1 MGLIYLNIPEEL
13 SPSPDLREQVPALIH
28 LIYLQ
33 ALKEMPKLEAGSVWD
48 FPVLN
53 ESSWDKLPPEK
64 IKEQGS
70 AMFDSYTTDP
80 ALLKLLVLSKH
91 GKKRCSVPGQRCH
104 ALCHRGAHGPET
116 ATGRTRLAPSAL
128 GWGWCP
134 VGEERQAENPQR
146 GEGRGGRDGNGQ
158 R

>member
-1 MGLIYLNIPEEL
+1 MRLIYLNIPEEL
-13 SPSPDLREQVPALIH
+13 SPYPDLREQVQALIH

-33 ALKEMPKLEAGSVWD
+33 ALKEMPKLGAGSVWD

-53 ESSWDKLPPEK
+53 ESSRDKLTPER
-64 IKEQGS
+64 IREHGS

-91 GKKRCSVPGQRCH
+91 GKKTCNVPGQCCC
-104 ALCHRGAHGPET
+104 ALHHCGAHGPET
-116 ATGRTRLAPSAL
+116 AVGRARLAPPVF
-128 GWGWCP
+128 GWGWYP

-146 GEGRGGRDGNGQ
+146 GEGRGGRDGNWQ